1 MLLVTVKMNFFHRL
15 HIISDLI
22 KDTEHFIR
30 SLDNLPDKAVIHI
43 NDTHPALCVPELMR
57 LLVDEYD
64 YGWDRA
70 WEITCATLSYTNHTV
85 MAEALE
91 RWPVSLFQEQL
102 PRIYS
107 ICQEINRRLM
117 EKLQRVYPNDP
128 GKWNYMAVIAND
140 EVRMAN
146 LCLTCCHKI
155 NGVSQLHTDILEKTI
170 FRDYYNLDHSR
181 FLNITNGI
189 AYRRWLCQSNPALS
203 GYLQTL
209 IGDGF
214 LKDANALE
222 ALEHYRACFKAS
234 RAAAKE
240 VRRVEEASRAQG
252 SRVEEARFALERIG
266 EVDPKPG
273 EYEEL
278 EELLPRSE
286 HAEVLVATA
295 NDAHASLAS
304 EGGALDAVNSAVAEL
319 SRMATVDRKLG
330 DIADALSD
338 ACISLEDCANELR
351 SYRDGVAFD
360 PRELARMR
368 ERYSDLKGL
377 LRQWGPTMDD
387 VFAMRDRSQEL
398 LSLVDDGD
406 EQIKKAREALGSAE
420 RELFAAAKALKRARN
435 TAAPRFCHEVG
446 RQMARLEMGSA
457 ELVWESR
464 DLPRAE
470 WTSVGPSSYEL
481 LYRSGA
487 GLTPRPLRRIASG
500 GELSRVMLASK
511 VVLGNADGVDTLVFD
526 EVDAGVGGSTAR
538 ALAGVLADLAATHQV
553 IVVTHLA
560 QVAVMAD
567 KHYVVSKEP
576 GDVPQ
581 THLDEVTGEARI
593 AEIARML
600 SGDQSEASLAH
611 AKQMLEEARG

>member
-1 MLLVTVKMNFFHRL
+1 MIDELQVSNIALIREATLVPSAGLTVLTGETGAGKTALLSALKLILGERADSSTVREGETLASVEARL
-15 HIISDLI
+15 FDGPH
-22 KDTEHFIR
+22 DTEGFTVQR
-30 SLDNLPDKAVIHI
+30 SLSAEGRSRVKIDGRIASVRELSERVGVMMD
-43 NDTHPALCVPELMR
+43 LCGQHEHQR
-57 LLVDEYD
+57 LLDPAHHVAMVD
-64 YGWDRA
+64 A
-70 WEITCATLSYTNHTV
+70 WAG
-85 MAEALE
+85 
-91 RWPVSLFQEQL
+91 RP
-102 PRIYS
+102 
-107 ICQEINRRLM
+107 
-117 EKLQRVYPNDP
+117 
-128 GKWNYMAVIAND
+128 
-140 EVRMAN
+140 
-146 LCLTCCHKI
+146 
-155 NGVSQLHTDILEKTI
+155 
-170 FRDYYNLDHSR
+170 
-181 FLNITNGI
+181 
-189 AYRRWLCQSNPALS
+189 
-203 GYLQTL
+203 
-209 IGDGF
+209 
-214 LKDANALE
+214 ALE

-252 SRVEEARFALERIG
+252 SRVEEAHFALDRIA

-295 NDAHASLAS
+295 NDAHASLAD

-351 SYRDGVAFD
+351 AYRDGVAFD

-368 ERYSDLKGL
+368 ERYSDLKAL

-420 RELFAAAKALKRARN
+420 RELFAAAKALKRVRN

-446 RQMARLEMGSA
+446 CQMARLEMGGA

-470 WTSVGPSSYEL
+470 WTLAGPSSYEL

-538 ALAGVLADLAATHQV
+538 ALASVLADLAATHQV

-581 THLDEVTGEARI
+581 THLDEVAGDART

-611 AKQMLEEARG
+611 ANQMLEEVRG

>member
-1 MLLVTVKMNFFHRL
+1 MIDELQVSNIALIREATLVPSAGLTVLTGETGAGKTALLSALKLILGERADSSTVREGEALASVEARL
-15 HIISDLI
+15 FDGPR
-22 KDTEHFIR
+22 DTEGFTVQR
-30 SLDNLPDKAVIHI
+30 SLSAEGRSRVKIDGRIASVRELSERVGVMMD
-43 NDTHPALCVPELMR
+43 LCGQHEHQR
-57 LLVDEYD
+57 LLDPAHHVAMVDAWA
-64 YGWDRA
+64 GRA
-70 WEITCATLSYTNHTV
+70 
-85 MAEALE
+85 
-91 RWPVSLFQEQL
+91 
-102 PRIYS
+102 
-107 ICQEINRRLM
+107 
-117 EKLQRVYPNDP
+117 
-128 GKWNYMAVIAND
+128 
-140 EVRMAN
+140 
-146 LCLTCCHKI
+146 
-155 NGVSQLHTDILEKTI
+155 
-170 FRDYYNLDHSR
+170 
-181 FLNITNGI
+181 
-189 AYRRWLCQSNPALS
+189 
-203 GYLQTL
+203 
-209 IGDGF
+209 
-214 LKDANALE
+214 ALE
-222 ALEHYRACFKAS
+222 ALEKYRTCFKAS

-240 VRRVEEASRAQG
+240 LRRVEEASRAQG
-252 SRVEEARFALERIG
+252 SRVEEARFALERIA

-286 HAEVLVATA
+286 HAEAA
-295 NDAHASLAS
+295 
-304 EGGALDAVNSAVAEL
+304 EGGALDAVNGAVAEL

-351 SYRDGVAFD
+351 AYRDGVAFD

-377 LRQWGPTMDD
+377 LRQWGPTMED

-446 RQMARLEMGSA
+446 RQMGRLEMGGA

-470 WTSVGPSSYEL
+470 WTPAGPSSYEL

-538 ALAGVLADLAATHQV
+538 ALASVLADLAATHQV

-581 THLDEVTGEARI
+581 THLDEVAGDART